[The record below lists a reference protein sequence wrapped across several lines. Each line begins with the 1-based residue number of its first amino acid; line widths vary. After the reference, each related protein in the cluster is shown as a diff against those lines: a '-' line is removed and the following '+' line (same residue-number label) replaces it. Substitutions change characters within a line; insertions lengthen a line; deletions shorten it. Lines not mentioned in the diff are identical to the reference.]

1 MTRRFLTADVLS
13 MSEREAMRSAQSEEQ
28 LVSRCFSVCVRVCA
42 CMYDCHIAVAVRP
55 LAPFEMAM
63 TARWQTES
71 ATESFPRGQR
81 APHPHTC
88 AVKAVLG

>member
-1 MTRRFLTADVLS
+1 
-13 MSEREAMRSAQSEEQ
+13 MR
-28 LVSRCFSVCVRVCA
+28 LVCVCVCMCV

-63 TARWQTES
+63 TARWQTKS
-71 ATESFPRGQR
+71 ATESFPWGQR
-81 APHPHTC
+81 APHPHTR